1 MKERLMKEN
10 VVFFFWVAEIWGS
23 CNQFCWYYE
32 IQRKELFFI
41 RDVLK
46 ISPRRGRKSGRNVVG
61 GGRKDRKEGCCR
73 CQVGRWQRW
82 RRRTR
87 GPTKERKKICQRNCW
102 NCVDCCFC
110 WESCF
115 EGFCGF
121 SPNSNKRLQFKSIEY
136 IN

>member
-1 MKERLMKEN
+1 MKEN

-61 GGRKDRKEGCCR
+61 GQRKDRKEGCCVVAAKWDDDDDDDEEHEG
-73 CQVGRWQRW
+73 QQKKEKKYANGIVGIVLIAVFVERVVSRVFVDFPQI
-82 RRRTR
+82 
-87 GPTKERKKICQRNCW
+87 PTNVYSLKVLNI
-102 NCVDCCFC
+102 
-110 WESCF
+110 
-115 EGFCGF
+115 
-121 SPNSNKRLQFKSIEY
+121 
-136 IN
+136 